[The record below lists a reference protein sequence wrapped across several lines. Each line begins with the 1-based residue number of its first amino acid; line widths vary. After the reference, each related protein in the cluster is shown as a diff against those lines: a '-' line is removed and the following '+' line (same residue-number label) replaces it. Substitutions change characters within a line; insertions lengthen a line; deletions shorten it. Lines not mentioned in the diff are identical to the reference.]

1 MSAAPTRKVI
11 AGGLSGSMT
20 LILVWML
27 NTYALPEAKPIP
39 AEIAVAISTV
49 LSFAVSYFVPPA
61 ADDTVHPPS

>member
-1 MSAAPTRKVI
+1 
-11 AGGLSGSMT
+11 MT